1 MKITTETKSA
11 TLQAEISKLA
21 SKVELCKREDEL
33 KAMMKSELNA
43 DLFFY
48 GCGGHHMWIHAKAE
62 PNQRIAIIHF

>member
-21 SKVELCKREDEL
+21 SKVELCKSEDEL

>member
-11 TLQAEISKLA
+11 TLQAEINKLA
-21 SKVELCKREDEL
+21 SKVELCKSEDQL
-33 KAMMKSELNA
+33 RSMMKNEINA

-62 PNQRIAIIHF
+62 PNQRIAIIQF